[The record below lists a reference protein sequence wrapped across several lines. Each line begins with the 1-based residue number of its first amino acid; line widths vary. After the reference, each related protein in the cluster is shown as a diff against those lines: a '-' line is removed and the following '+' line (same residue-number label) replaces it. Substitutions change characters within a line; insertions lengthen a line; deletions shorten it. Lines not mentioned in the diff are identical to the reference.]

1 MSRFIDADALKKE
14 NERLLHCD
22 FPYLSETTLE
32 ELIDEAPTIDAVPEE
47 IIRLLLS
54 VAREEQSKAQANK
67 KVNDLLIWTASAAT
81 LEAMLTADYTIDSY
95 AEPVRHGKWI
105 ESDEYD
111 EFSGRLYRCSNCNTF
126 VIGDMDNYCPFCG
139 ARMDKE

>member
-1 MSRFIDADALKKE
+1 MTRLIDAEQAEKVLGEYYHLKTETQHRALRE
-14 NERLLHCD
+14 ALERVQ
-22 FPYLSETTLE
+22 
-32 ELIDEAPTIDAVPEE
+32 TIDAVPEE

-81 LEAMLTADYTIDSY
+81 LEAMLTADYTIDFH
-95 AEPVRHGKWI
+95 AESVKHGKWI

-111 EFSGRLYRCSNCNTF
+111 EFHGRLYRCSNCNTF
-126 VIGDMDNYCPFCG
+126 VIGDMDNYCPYCG
-139 ARMDKE
+139 CRMDEE